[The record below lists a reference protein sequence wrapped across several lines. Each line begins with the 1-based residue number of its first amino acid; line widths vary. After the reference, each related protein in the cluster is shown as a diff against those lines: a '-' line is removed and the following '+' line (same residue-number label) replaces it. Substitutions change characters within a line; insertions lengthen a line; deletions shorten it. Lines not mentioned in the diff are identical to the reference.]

1 MLVRGVSGH
10 GKSTLVKGI
19 TGALRGVCIDYE
31 EAATFRDAFVLVGQ
45 GVKHKLEFE
54 SLTLGELFDTQ
65 DCALVERYLDA
76 CLLIDWYESS
86 CQSSIQAN
94 IQVSGGERNR
104 LTLAY
109 HIFLAEKR
117 GSPVLILDEC
127 EQGTDLYDPVR
138 RHDCYELVRRIRA
151 LCADKTL
158 LIVSHMYDERGRP
171 HLPVEAIDW
180 SRIITLESMRVDV
193 S

>member
-1 MLVRGVSGH
+1 
-10 GKSTLVKGI
+10 
-19 TGALRGVCIDYE
+19 
-31 EAATFRDAFVLVGQ
+31 
-45 GVKHKLEFE
+45 
-54 SLTLGELFDTQ
+54 LGELFDTH
-65 DCALVERYLDA
+65 DPAFVERYLDA
-76 CLLIDWYESS
+76 CLLLNWYESS

-127 EQGTDLYDPVR
+127 EQGTDLYDPVSR
-138 RHDCYELVRRIRA
+138 QDCYELVRRIRA

-171 HLPVEAIDW
+171 HLPVDTVDW
-180 SRIITLESMRVDV
+180 SHIITMESMQMNLA
-193 S
+193 